1 MWSYLDTP
9 SALLAREMGAVP
21 KFPPQHPRRVMLP
34 VPKKLALAAWGK
46 LDKRQTEDDSA
57 ARELCAVPK
66 FSPHHPRRVMLPVP
80 KKLALAA
87 WRNKEKRKA
96 DDDSA
101 ACTCKKARWTDALTD
116 LDKMILGIE

>member
-1 MWSYLDTP
+1 MWSYLDSPT
-9 SALLAREMGAVP
+9 ALLAREMGAVP

-87 WRNKEKRKA
+87 WRNKEKRRA

-101 ACTCKKARWTDALTD
+101 ACTCKRSRWTDSLTV
-116 LDKMILGIE
+116 LDKIILGMK

>member
-1 MWSYLDTP
+1 MWSYLDSPT
-9 SALLAREMGAVP
+9 ALLARELGAVP
-21 KFPPQHPRRVMLP
+21 KFPPQ
-34 VPKKLALAAWGK
+34 
-46 LDKRQTEDDSA
+46 
-57 ARELCAVPK
+57 
-66 FSPHHPRRVMLPVP
+66 HPRRVMLPVP

-116 LDKMILGIE
+116 LDKILLGME

>member
-1 MWSYLDTP
+1 MWSYLDSPT
-9 SALLAREMGAVP
+9 ALLARELGAVP

-46 LDKRQTEDDSA
+46 LDKRKPEDNSA

-101 ACTCKKARWTDALTD
+101 ACTCKKARSTDALSD
-116 LDKMILGIE
+116 LDKIILGVE